1 VLQLGYQLVKLDEK
15 ADLVKERI
23 EKKGAIARDVTLD
36 VQLFKPKVAKSLL
49 DEITMNRGR
58 SGSAEFQS

>member
-1 VLQLGYQLVKLDEK
+1 
-15 ADLVKERI
+15 VKERI

-36 VQLFKPKVAKSLL
+36 IQLFKPKVAKSLL